1 MDDWDTGLLGWQ
13 KGGGC
18 PIVRENTGKPREGEV
33 GRPKAKPGGGKRI
46 GGSGQADW
54 LGKMPLGRCCRK

>member
-1 MDDWDTGLLGWQ
+1 
-13 KGGGC
+13 
-18 PIVRENTGKPREGEV
+18 VRENTGKPREGEV